1 MGKDIRLNALR
12 KKFQAYCHEENC
24 RTIDICPEECD
35 CEKELD
41 LDTAIAWNTATTIK
55 KFIRWGEDDPSSH
68 LLGSI
73 VYGYYAILIYHQK
86 KYEKLFGLIREAC
99 ELVVSFPIEEK

>member
-24 RTIDICPEECD
+24 KDIDVCPEECG

-41 LDTAIAWNTATTIK
+41 LDTAIAWNAALLIK
-55 KFIRWGEDDPSSH
+55 NYSNNDPLQLVNVFSEYCAV
-68 LLGSI
+68 L
-73 VYGYYAILIYHQK
+73 VYHKK
-86 KYEKLFGLIREAC
+86 KYEKLFDLILDAYV
-99 ELVVSFPIEEK
+99 LLG